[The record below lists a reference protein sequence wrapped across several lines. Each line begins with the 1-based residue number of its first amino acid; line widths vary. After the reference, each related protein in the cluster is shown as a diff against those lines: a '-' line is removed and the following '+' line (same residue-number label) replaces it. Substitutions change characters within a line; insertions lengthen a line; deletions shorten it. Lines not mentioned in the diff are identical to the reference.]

1 MLFKTQFRSHHLIRI
16 PRRSFR
22 TVMVSVTFY
31 DSSIN
36 VLDNLWQKH
45 LKRNQIMENDSFLQK
60 GISEVV

>member
-45 LKRNQIMENDSFLQK
+45 LKRNQITEK
-60 GISEVV
+60 